1 MDTMAHEVNIHLQ
14 CSLFPGLRG
23 KIDLVFILNNQSR
36 NVLKKFK
43 KDTIQMEDNDWEK
56 GWQGHRNLI
65 L

>member
-36 NVLKKFK
+36 NVSKKFK
-43 KDTIQMEDNDWEK
+43 KDTIQMEDND
-56 GWQGHRNLI
+56 
-65 L
+65 